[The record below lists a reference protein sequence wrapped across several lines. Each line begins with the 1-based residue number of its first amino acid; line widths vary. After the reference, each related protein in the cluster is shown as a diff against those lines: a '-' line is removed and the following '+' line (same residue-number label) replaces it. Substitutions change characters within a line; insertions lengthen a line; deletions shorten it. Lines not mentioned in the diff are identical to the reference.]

1 MKKIMVVDDD
11 PGIRELIR
19 LYFEVDGYEVIS
31 YSTGEDAL
39 ANYLY
44 DLPDAII
51 QDIMLPGIDGN
62 EVVRS
67 IRTYSSVPIIMLTAK
82 SGSETMIAGLQNG
95 ADDYLEKPFDPKVLV
110 ARVEAVIRR
119 AEGKLEMA
127 NNGKKITG
135 KSYVHLKPEDMPEDP
150 NNPGGEGSPSPD
162 PVGET
167 PISQET
173 SSAQT
178 PIAQTDSAMVKIDNL
193 VVDKNSY
200 LAYLD
205 DVPIKLSPKELELLY
220 FLACHPNKV
229 FSRKELMNK
238 LWHNGPQGSSRTI
251 DVHIKRIREKFPD
264 EAHPAWSVDTVW
276 GRGYIFKC

>member
-19 LYFEVDGYEVIS
+19 LYFEVDGYEVVS

-39 ANYLY
+39 ANYLH
-44 DLPDAII
+44 DMPDAII

-82 SGSETMIAGLQNG
+82 SGSEKMIAGLQNG
-95 ADDYLEKPFDPKVLV
+95 ADDYMEKPFDPKVLV
-110 ARVEAVIRR
+110 ARVEAVVRR
-119 AEGKLEMA
+119 AEGKLEM
-127 NNGKKITG
+127 TG
-135 KSYVHLKPEDMPEDP
+135 DLKDVTGESYVHLKPENGDLPVGDDS
-150 NNPGGEGSPSPD
+150 GSQASGTGNRNAQPSPQRRA
-162 PVGET
+162 PVG
-167 PISQET
+167 
-173 SSAQT
+173 QT
-178 PIAQTDSAMVKIDNL
+178 GTGVVKIDNL
-193 VVDKNSY
+193 IVDKNSY

-205 DVPIKLSPKELELLY
+205 DVPIKLSPKELELLF

-229 FSRKELMNK
+229 FSRKELMNT
-238 LWHNGPQGSSRTI
+238 LWQNGPQGSSRTI

-264 EAHPAWSVDTVW
+264 EAHPSWSVDTVW

>member
-1 MKKIMVVDDD
+1 MVVDDD

-19 LYFEVDGYEVIS
+19 LYFEVDGYEVVS

-39 ANYLY
+39 ANYLH
-44 DLPDAII
+44 DMPDAII

-67 IRTYSSVPIIMLTAK
+67 IRTYSTVPIIMLTAK
-82 SGSETMIAGLQNG
+82 SGSEKMIAGLQNG
-95 ADDYLEKPFDPKVLV
+95 ADDYMEKPFDPKVLV
-110 ARVEAVIRR
+110 ARVEALIRR
-119 AEGKLEMA
+119 AEIKLEMT
-127 NNGKKITG
+127 GDLKKVSG
-135 KSYVHLKPEDMPEDP
+135 ESYVHLQPENGDA
-150 NNPGGEGSPSPD
+150 PGGKASGSQNSGAENLTSQQPSHLGRG
-162 PVGET
+162 PV
-167 PISQET
+167 PQKDD
-173 SSAQT
+173 AV
-178 PIAQTDSAMVKIDNL
+178 VKIDNL

-229 FSRKELMNK
+229 FSRKELMNT
-238 LWHNGPQGSSRTI
+238 LWQNGPQGSSRTI

-264 EAHPAWSVDTVW
+264 EAHPSWSVDTVW

>member
-19 LYFEVDGYEVIS
+19 LYFEVDGYEVVS

-95 ADDYLEKPFDPKVLV
+95 ADDYMEKPFDPKVLV

-119 AEGKLEMA
+119 AEGKLELAGNMKEVS
-127 NNGKKITG
+127 GE
-135 KSYVHLKPEDMPEDP
+135 SYVHLKPENQAERSDA
-150 NNPGGEGSPSPD
+150 PGGEASPSPVPEAAS
-162 PVGET
+162 PV
-167 PISQET
+167 SQVLP
-173 SSAQT
+173 SDRSLKPKADNG
-178 PIAQTDSAMVKIDNL
+178 IIKIDNL

-229 FSRKELMNK
+229 FSRKELMNN
-238 LWHNGPQGSSRTI
+238 LWQNGPQGSSRTI